1 MDKISELQELIYT
14 NTDDLSL
21 IAVLFNL
28 LGAIVL
34 SFIVKQF
41 YVSYSSSLT
50 GKAHIASILPI
61 LTGIIFLII
70 VVVKTSLALS
80 LGLVGAL
87 SIVRFRTPIKEP
99 EELIYLF
106 LAIAIGLGFG
116 AGYPIITIIVVL
128 VILVM
133 IYLFL
138 SNKKSKSSEY
148 NLVINWNN
156 NNITQEVIKKTL
168 MDISTSLKLV
178 RYENNPVSNSAVFLL
193 EIKQEA
199 NIDMVINI
207 LNTIDKNITITFFES
222 KVNW

>member
-1 MDKISELQELIYT
+1 MDKISELQKLIYT